1 MAGPGADGDGKPD
14 GRCPDLLGEGE
25 TDGLGDPEP
34 GQPDE
39 DGAGPAAWPG
49 LPGSAPLAGRLPGTE
64 ARGLCTAPR
73 PLLGSTRRGSDWDG
87 RNLIENESRSK

>member
-1 MAGPGADGDGKPD
+1 VAGTGADGDGKPD
-14 GRCPDLLGEGE
+14 GRCPDPLGEGE

-34 GQPDE
+34 GRTDE

-49 LPGSAPLAGRLPGTE
+49 RPGSAPLAGRLPGTG